1 MKKHFQH
8 LRNGIPPGYNAPILL
23 VTGGPGCGKSYIVDV
38 FDRVSQIMS
47 VGEQIRVAFLG
58 IAAVNINGAT
68 MIRLFD
74 IPTFQKKGNQRVRDW
89 NPKRLEEFKS
99 MFDLQKVSAII
110 IDEISTVQPHML
122 GYINARLQEATQ
134 NYDSPFGGIAVVLL
148 GDFDQLPPVGGTSI
162 PELAMTM
169 LQRNIDNTGHGK
181 MNAPLLLNKK
191 DDEANIT
198 SIARRGV
205 EVFLKANHVKL
216 TRQHRSED
224 RDHTELL
231 NRMSNGEAITP
242 GDFDTYKL
250 LGALDKE
257 FEFATILTPGNRER
271 LEFNWMQSLRWA
283 HQNNTNV
290 VRWHKRIKE
299 NTWKGKPKDAEGLR
313 RSWED
318 RCFWELFV
326 PNAIGYI
333 TFNLNVQKGIANGLP
348 VKYESISFLDK
359 DFENGFLDQ
368 LRCSDPG
375 EVITIDQPPDFINVE
390 IFPDIPGDDNTT
402 ARNVAHRKEWKGG
415 SLSNDGRIVIPI
427 SIIQNKRDLKWTT
440 SSIRGGGGFNFRPS
454 RVQLADFFPL
464 EPGFSVTLHKAQVRR
479 FNFFLSLSRTC
490 AKFSMSYFSGK
501 NNSKGYFKPL

>member
-23 VTGGPGCGKSYIVDV
+23 VTGGPGCGKSYIVNV

-181 MNAPLLLNKK
+181 MNAPLFLNKK

-231 NRMSNGEAITP
+231 NRMSNGESVTP

-250 LGALDKE
+250 LRASDKD
-257 FEFATILTPGNRER
+257 FEFATILTPVNREWQ
-271 LEFNWMQSLRWA
+271 EFNHIQANRWA
-283 HQNNTNV
+283 RKHRTNV
-290 VRWHKRIKE
+290 VRWPKRIREK
-299 NTWKGKPKDAEGLR
+299 TWKGKP
-313 RSWED
+313 RSPENVK
-318 RCFWELFV
+318 RAMEESCFWEMYV
-326 PNAIGYI
+326 PEALGYL
-333 TFNLNVQKGIANGLP
+333 TFNINTNKGLANG
-348 VKYESISFLDK
+348 
-359 DFENGFLDQ
+359 
-368 LRCSDPG
+368 
-375 EVITIDQPPDFINVE
+375 
-390 IFPDIPGDDNTT
+390 
-402 ARNVAHRKEWKGG
+402 
-415 SLSNDGRIVIPI
+415 IPI
-427 SIIQNKRDLKWTT
+427 NRYPAKS
-440 SSIRGGGGFNFRPS
+440 
-454 RVQLADFFPL
+454 
-464 EPGFSVTLHKAQVRR
+464 LHA
-479 FNFFLSLSRTC
+479 
-490 AKFSMSYFSGK
+490 G
-501 NNSKGYFKPL
+501 